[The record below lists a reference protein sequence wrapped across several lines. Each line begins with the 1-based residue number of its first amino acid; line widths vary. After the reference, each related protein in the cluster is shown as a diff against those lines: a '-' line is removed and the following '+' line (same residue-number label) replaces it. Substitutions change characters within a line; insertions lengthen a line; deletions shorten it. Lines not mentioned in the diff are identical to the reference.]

1 MSRMIDDMLF
11 LAKADN
17 GLIVP
22 DAQPVALEALCAQL
36 LDFYQFSADERGIR
50 FELSGN
56 GIVQGDLSMLRR
68 ALSNLLSNA
77 LRYSPDAGVIRV
89 TIERSADCVVLE
101 VSNPGT
107 TIAPEHLE
115 RLFDRFYRVDPARRE
130 GSPRNAGLGLAITRS
145 IVQAHRGRIHCR
157 SEQGWTTFRLEF
169 PS

>member
-22 DAQPVALEALCAQL
+22 DAKPVALEALCTQL
-36 LDFYQFSADERGIR
+36 LDYYQLSADERGVR
-50 FELSGN
+50 FELSGA
-56 GIVQGDLSMLRR
+56 GTIQGDLLMLRR

-77 LRYSPDAGVIRV
+77 LRYTPDGERIRV
-89 TIERSADCVVLE
+89 AIERGTGQVTLE
-101 VSNPGT
+101 VSNPGA

-130 GSPRNAGLGLAITRS
+130 GSPSNAGLGLAITRS
-145 IVQAHRGRIHCR
+145 IVQAHQGRIHCT
-157 SEQGWTTFRLEF
+157 SAQGRTSFVLEF
-169 PS
+169 PN